1 MNSLKGQAESQTDS
15 DQQKKL
21 LAAAKMLADATARMV
36 EAAKVRIKIRIRTR
50 GLYSN
55 QRDHIINFFND
66 ISYGLG

>member
-36 EAAKVRIKIRIRTR
+36 EAAKVTITIGIRLRIR
-50 GLYSN
+50 N
-55 QRDHIINFFND
+55 A
-66 ISYGLG
+66 SYRTKIT

>member
-36 EAAKVRIKIRIRTR
+36 EAAKVTGIIRISIRIRNNSF
-50 GLYSN
+50 G
-55 QRDHIINFFND
+55 
-66 ISYGLG
+66 G